1 MNFTN
6 ENDIRYINREVSN
19 LIEKKGKY
27 IINRCNYESDYL
39 VEFFYNKI
47 TQEEYSVFLYEQM
60 PMLKNKIHSVV
71 SERNFSILKSREVF
85 VYDKDEIYSII
96 EDKNVVYMGEM
107 RKERCKDFI
116 FDEIN
121 KIVFASAVTRCTAN
135 GKRQFQYEI
144 EYYGDYN
151 GSEIINEKKIYNE
164 LINISK
170 ILIDESS
177 IDFTNS
183 EQTKLQFVNE
193 NGNELE
199 KMDGILKIKQI
210 L

>member
-1 MNFTN
+1 MVENLMKNCVDSREFFERLKEFYGTDLKKYNKDYEYEIKLNFTN

-121 KIVFASAVTRCTAN
+121 KIVRPRCAAAHVLVLH
-135 GKRQFQYEI
+135 Y
-144 EYYGDYN
+144 
-151 GSEIINEKKIYNE
+151 
-164 LINISK
+164 
-170 ILIDESS
+170 
-177 IDFTNS
+177 
-183 EQTKLQFVNE
+183 
-193 NGNELE
+193 
-199 KMDGILKIKQI
+199 
-210 L
+210 